1 MAPNGTMYARCPVC
15 GHEVTSPGGA
25 RIVCPECGG
34 VCSRG
39 EAMTAGGPAR
49 APGVEDFA
57 WTAGPAFLNAAA
69 LMWAAVASPF
79 NGVGGV
85 LALTMVLVVPLV
97 ELLAIGLIAG
107 NVRIDGK
114 RPARVRWRALVG
126 WSVVLNGVAFGIALP
141 AVLMLES
148 AWGAM

>member
-1 MAPNGTMYARCPVC
+1 
-15 GHEVTSPGGA
+15 
-25 RIVCPECGG
+25 
-34 VCSRG
+34 
-39 EAMTAGGPAR
+39 
-49 APGVEDFA
+49 
-57 WTAGPAFLNAAA
+57 
-69 LMWAAVASPF
+69 
-79 NGVGGV
+79 V